1 VKLTELSAIGA
12 QNEENARQ
20 SMRLKDIISV
30 YLMMYSLSTTTGTLT
45 SDGKSFNV
53 NVYSLSSSS
62 WLVGTAD
69 GTQSKPIAIA
79 NKQNVS
85 LLRQL
90 PFATFTLK
98 ANIAIDIA
106 STFAGAFFGTVTS
119 DTDSAGN
126 SLEYKITCNNDM
138 FEAYAE
144 SNPSWIEVAK
154 S

>member
-1 VKLTELSAIGA
+1 
-12 QNEENARQ
+12 
-20 SMRLKDIISV
+20 
-30 YLMMYSLSTTTGTLT
+30 MMYSLSKTTGMLT
-45 SDGKSFNV
+45 SDGKSFGV

-69 GTQSKPIAIA
+69 GTQSNPIAIA

-98 ANIAIDIA
+98 TNIALDVA

-119 DTDSAGN
+119 ETDSTGN
-126 SLEYKITCNNDM
+126 SLGYKITCDKDM

-144 SNPSWIEVAK
+144 SNPSWIEVA
-154 S
+154 